1 MKKYILTILAII
13 TFSPL
18 CYAGDSYYAYASKS
32 NSSNKEVQQFVKEIK
47 SALKQQLEYTNENN
61 IEGMKTFYA
70 PNYVN
75 SDGITKENYFELV
88 KKTWK
93 LYPDIKYTMNIT
105 NIDIIGNTA
114 VVETKENADATSVEK
129 VGDAN
134 ITGYLKS
141 NSSSVYYL
149 EKIGDNW
156 VITSDHIIN
165 ECTKLTYGEA
175 NTLEMELVVPQ
186 LVQANKD
193 YTASLKVKVPDK
205 KMIVIASIGQEP
217 ITYPQVNAEEVFRK
231 LPQNGILER
240 IFTANKDNFNEY
252 IVASVGITRAKVG
265 KNKDIK
271 LQVTGLG
278 YVITRS
284 NVVPVKDFSKVKQN
298 GKEKTSISVK

>member
-1 MKKYILTILAII
+1 MKKFIIVILAVLFI
-13 TFSPL
+13 SPL
-18 CYAGDSYYAYASKS
+18 SYAGDSYFAYASKS
-32 NSSNKEVQQFVKEIK
+32 NNNNKEVQQLVKEIK
-47 SALKQQLEYTNENN
+47 SSLKQQLEYTNENN
-61 IEGMKTFYA
+61 IDGMKRFYA
-70 PNYVN
+70 SNYVN
-75 SDGITKENYFELV
+75 SDGLTKENYFELV

-93 LYPDIKYTMNIT
+93 LYPDIKYSMSIT

-141 NSSSVYYL
+141 SSSSIYYL
-149 EKIGDNW
+149 EKVGNNW
-156 VITSDHIIN
+156 LITSDQIIN
-165 ECTKLTYGEA
+165 ECTTLTYGEA
-175 NTLEMELVVPQ
+175 NTLDVELVVPQ
-186 LVQANKD
+186 LVQANKE
-193 YTASLKVKVPDK
+193 YTASLKINVPDK
-205 KMIVIASIGQEP
+205 KMLVIASIGQEP

-231 LPQNGILER
+231 LPQDGILER

-252 IVASVGITRAKVG
+252 TVASIGITRPKVG
-265 KNKDIK
+265 KNKDIT

-298 GKEKTSISVK
+298 GKEKTPLSVK